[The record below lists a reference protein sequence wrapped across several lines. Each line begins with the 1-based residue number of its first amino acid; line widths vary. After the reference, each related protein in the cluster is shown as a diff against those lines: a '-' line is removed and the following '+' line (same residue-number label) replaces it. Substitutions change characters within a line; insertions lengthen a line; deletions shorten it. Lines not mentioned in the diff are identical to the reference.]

1 MELAANGLHLC
12 TAVEL
17 GVHAL
22 GLLTFPSTVQ
32 VASNEAV
39 DTLDLGVP
47 VPKVG
52 VARPLKANFVAGV
65 FIDSQ
70 DLEADLWLGALA
82 GLAALLGKV
91 AEPSE

>member
-1 MELAANGLHLC
+1 MHLC

-22 GLLTFPSTVQ
+22 GLPALPSTVQ

-39 DTLDLGVP
+39 DTLDLDVP

-52 VARPLKANFVAGV
+52 VARPSEASIVAGV
-65 FIDSQ
+65 LIDSQ

-82 GLAALLGKV
+82 GLAALLGKAV
-91 AEPSE
+91 EPSE